1 MIFLKIDRTRIMAPL
16 VMVMATNVR
25 VIMVIIGMVMPTL
38 VM

>member
-25 VIMVIIGMVMPTL
+25 VIMVIIGMVMDTL